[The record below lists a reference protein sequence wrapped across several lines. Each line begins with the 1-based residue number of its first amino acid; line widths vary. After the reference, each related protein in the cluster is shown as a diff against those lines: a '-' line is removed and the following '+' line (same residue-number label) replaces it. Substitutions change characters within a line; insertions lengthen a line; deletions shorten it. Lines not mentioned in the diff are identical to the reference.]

1 MAEEWES
8 SKVYPRVVTTL
19 SSLLQRVVEIN
30 ESSSSSTTTKP
41 LLSVWTTTNNGD
53 EAKEEEE
60 EEKKKNSSVFQ
71 GVRKPGISIKKYLE
85 RIFKYAGCSPACFV
99 VAYVYLDRFTRHC
112 PNLSIDSFN
121 VHRLL
126 ITTVLLATK
135 FLDDMLVL
143 SISFLLWRMVTFNFS
158 SFTLLLLLLHSPSF
172 RTFHSFLL
180 SHDYFCLF
188 LSLWIVGQYN
198 VWEPSFSFPTSSL
211 PLFFFFANC
220 ITLDCVRTFSS
231 PSL

>member
-60 EEKKKNSSVFQ
+60 KKNSSVFQ

-143 SISFLLWRMVTFNFS
+143 SISFLL
-158 SFTLLLLLLHSPSF
+158 
-172 RTFHSFLL
+172 
-180 SHDYFCLF
+180 
-188 LSLWIVGQYN
+188 
-198 VWEPSFSFPTSSL
+198 
-211 PLFFFFANC
+211 
-220 ITLDCVRTFSS
+220 
-231 PSL
+231 